1 MRRTVIRT
9 IFGAVL
15 GTVLA
20 TVAACGAGAQ
30 TTSLPGGD
38 GPLVLGR
45 PLTLVLGAPPAGTD
59 CTAQATAMNAQGLV
73 LVANGQTIPGARA
86 SFACNAGGELVGTAS
101 TSIAGSGDEAA
112 QRRAAW
118 QAAFNGFFSLA
129 GAKTLP
135 VAFGPATGGIAT
147 MPRMVSIQG
156 ASERDLGLAAI
167 WFALV
172 ASLFLF
178 AFFRHFGRTD
188 AITPIAGV
196 PMPAGYR
203 APYSLARFQLLWWSG
218 IVTSSYVG
226 ILTITGSMDTV
237 TTGTMALMGIVG
249 GTSVL
254 ATFQDRRPGDDDDR
268 RRQHAA
274 AYQAAAAAT
283 PPDRAAM
290 AASLDEIYS
299 PSQGLLPDL
308 LSDAAGYNI
317 HRLQLLAWTMVLGIA
332 FLYEGTRTL
341 GMPELS
347 ANLLALTGISNGTYF
362 GFKMQEQ
369 QVATPSEPLAGP
381 LAGPAAVPGG
391 SAA

>member
-1 MRRTVIRT
+1 MTMRRTIIRT
-9 IFGAVL
+9 IFAAVL
-15 GTVLA
+15 GTTIAAGGSAQAQMPAAVA
-20 TVAACGAGAQ
+20 DTTV
-30 TTSLPGGD
+30 
-38 GPLVLGR
+38 VLGQ
-45 PLTLVLGAPPAGTD
+45 PMTLNLGVPPAGTD
-59 CTAQATAMNAQGLV
+59 CATQAAPLNAQALV

-86 SFACNAGGELVGTAS
+86 SFGCSAKGELMGTAS
-101 TSIAGSGDEAA
+101 TSISGNGDDAA

-118 QAAFNGFFSLA
+118 QTAFSGFFSLA

-135 VAFGPATGGIAT
+135 VAFGPATGGMTTA
-147 MPRMVSIQG
+147 PKMVSIQG
-156 ASERDLGLAAI
+156 ASDRDLGLAAV

-172 ASLFLF
+172 AAVFLV

-188 AITPIAGV
+188 AITPIPGV
-196 PMPAGYR
+196 PMPANYR

-218 IVTSSYVG
+218 IVTASYVA
-226 ILTITGSMDTV
+226 ILTITGSMDTI

-254 ATFQDRRPGDDDDR
+254 AAFQDRRPSDDDTR

-274 AYQAAAAAT
+274 VYLAAAAAN
-283 PPDRAAM
+283 PPDQTAM
-290 AASLDEIYS
+290 AASLAEVYP

-317 HRLQLLAWTMVLGIA
+317 HRLQLLAWTGVLGIT
-332 FLYEGTRTL
+332 FLYEVTRTL

-369 QVATPSEPLAGP
+369 QVPTPTGTA
-381 LAGPAAVPGG
+381 
-391 SAA
+391 

>member
-1 MRRTVIRT
+1 MRRTIIRT
-9 IFGAVL
+9 IFAAVL
-15 GTVLA
+15 GTTIAAGCVA
-20 TVAACGAGAQ
+20 QAQMPTAAADTTVA
-30 TTSLPGGD
+30 PGV
-38 GPLVLGR
+38 VLGQ
-45 PLTLVLGAPPAGTD
+45 PLTLTLGMPPASTD
-59 CTAQATAMNAQGLV
+59 CATQAATLNAQGLV

-86 SFACNAGGELVGTAS
+86 SFGCSAKGELVGTAS
-101 TSIAGSGDEAA
+101 TSISGNGDDAA

-118 QAAFNGFFSLA
+118 QTAFSGFFSLA

-135 VAFGPATGGIAT
+135 VAFGPATGGMAT
-147 MPRMVSIQG
+147 APKMVSIQG
-156 ASERDLGLAAI
+156 AGDRDLGLAAV

-172 ASLFLF
+172 AALFLF

-188 AITPIAGV
+188 AITPITGV
-196 PMPAGYR
+196 PMPANYR

-218 IVTSSYVG
+218 IVTASYVA
-226 ILTITGSMDTV
+226 ILTITGSMDTI

-254 ATFQDRRPGDDDDR
+254 AAFQDRRPTDDDTR
-268 RRQHAA
+268 RHQHAA
-274 AYQAAAAAT
+274 AYLAAAAAT
-283 PPDRAAM
+283 PPDQTAM
-290 AASLDEIYS
+290 AASLAEIYP

-317 HRLQLLAWTMVLGIA
+317 HRLQLLAWTGVLGIT
-332 FLYEGTRTL
+332 FLYEVTRTL

-369 QVATPSEPLAGP
+369 QVPTPTGTA
-381 LAGPAAVPGG
+381 
-391 SAA
+391 

>member
-1 MRRTVIRT
+1 MTMRRTIIRT
-9 IFGAVL
+9 IFAAVL
-15 GTVLA
+15 GTTIA
-20 TVAACGAGAQ
+20 AGGAAQAQMPMAAADTTV
-30 TTSLPGGD
+30 
-38 GPLVLGR
+38 VLGQ
-45 PLTLVLGAPPAGTD
+45 PLTLNLGVPPAGTD
-59 CTAQATAMNAQGLV
+59 CATQAATLNAQALV

-86 SFACNAGGELVGTAS
+86 SFGCSAKGELVGTAS
-101 TSIAGSGDEAA
+101 TSIAGNGDDAA

-118 QAAFNGFFSLA
+118 QTAFSGFFSLA
-129 GAKTLP
+129 GAKSLP
-135 VAFGPATGGIAT
+135 VAFGPATGGMTTA
-147 MPRMVSIQG
+147 PKMVSIQG
-156 ASERDLGLAAI
+156 ASDRDLRLAAI

-172 ASLFLF
+172 AALFLF

-196 PMPAGYR
+196 PMPANYR

-218 IVTSSYVG
+218 IVTASYVA
-226 ILTITGSMDTV
+226 ILTITGSMDTI

-254 ATFQDRRPGDDDDR
+254 AAFQDRRPSDDDTR
-268 RRQHAA
+268 RHQHAA
-274 AYQAAAAAT
+274 AYLAAAAAT
-283 PPDRAAM
+283 PPDQTAM
-290 AASLDEIYS
+290 AASLAEVYP

-317 HRLQLLAWTMVLGIA
+317 HRLQLLAWTGVLGIT
-332 FLYEGTRTL
+332 FLYEVTRTL

-369 QVATPSEPLAGP
+369 QVPTPTGTA
-381 LAGPAAVPGG
+381 
-391 SAA
+391 

>member
-1 MRRTVIRT
+1 MTMRRTIIRT
-9 IFGAVL
+9 IFAAVL
-15 GTVLA
+15 GTTMA
-20 TVAACGAGAQ
+20 AGGAAQAQMPTAAADTTV
-30 TTSLPGGD
+30 
-38 GPLVLGR
+38 VLGQ
-45 PLTLVLGAPPAGTD
+45 PLTLNLGAPPAGTD
-59 CTAQATAMNAQGLV
+59 CATQATTLNAQALV

-86 SFACNAGGELVGTAS
+86 SFGCSAKGELVGTAS
-101 TSIAGSGDEAA
+101 TSISGNGDDAA

-118 QAAFNGFFSLA
+118 QTAFSGFFNLA

-147 MPRMVSIQG
+147 APKMVSIQG
-156 ASERDLGLAAI
+156 ASDRDLGLAAI

-172 ASLFLF
+172 AALFLF

-196 PMPAGYR
+196 PMPANYR

-218 IVTSSYVG
+218 IVTASYVA
-226 ILTITGSMDTV
+226 ILTITGSMDTI

-254 ATFQDRRPGDDDDR
+254 AAFQDRRPSDDDTR
-268 RRQHAA
+268 RHQHAA
-274 AYQAAAAAT
+274 AYLAAAAAT
-283 PPDRAAM
+283 PPDQTAM
-290 AASLDEIYS
+290 AASLAEVYP

-317 HRLQLLAWTMVLGIA
+317 HRLQLLAWTGVLGIT
-332 FLYEGTRTL
+332 FLYEVTRTL

-369 QVATPSEPLAGP
+369 QVPTPTGTA
-381 LAGPAAVPGG
+381 
-391 SAA
+391 

>member
-1 MRRTVIRT
+1 MTMRRTIIRT
-9 IFGAVL
+9 IFAAVL
-15 GTVLA
+15 GTTIATGGAAQAQMPAAAADA
-20 TVAACGAGAQ
+20 TVV
-30 TTSLPGGD
+30 PGVVPGV
-38 GPLVLGR
+38 VLGQ
-45 PLTLVLGAPPAGTD
+45 PLTLNLGVPPAGTD
-59 CTAQATAMNAQGLV
+59 CATQAATLNAQALV

-86 SFACNAGGELVGTAS
+86 SFGCSAKGELVGTAS
-101 TSIAGSGDEAA
+101 TSISGNGDDAA

-118 QAAFNGFFSLA
+118 QTAFSGFFNLA
-129 GAKTLP
+129 SAKTLP
-135 VAFGPATGGIAT
+135 VAFGPATGGMTTA
-147 MPRMVSIQG
+147 PKMVSIQG
-156 ASERDLGLAAI
+156 ASDRDLGLAAV

-172 ASLFLF
+172 AVLFLF

-196 PMPAGYR
+196 PMPANYR

-218 IVTSSYVG
+218 IVTASYVA
-226 ILTITGSMDTV
+226 ILTITGSMDTI

-254 ATFQDRRPGDDDDR
+254 AAFQDRRPSDDDTR
-268 RRQHAA
+268 RHQHAA
-274 AYQAAAAAT
+274 AYLAAAAAN
-283 PPDRAAM
+283 PPDQTAM
-290 AASLDEIYS
+290 AASLAEVYP

-317 HRLQLLAWTMVLGIA
+317 HRLQLLAWTGVLGIT
-332 FLYEGTRTL
+332 FLYEVTRTL

-369 QVATPSEPLAGP
+369 QVPTPTGTA
-381 LAGPAAVPGG
+381 
-391 SAA
+391 

>member
-1 MRRTVIRT
+1 MTMRRTIIRT
-9 IFGAVL
+9 IFAAVL
-15 GTVLA
+15 GTTMA
-20 TVAACGAGAQ
+20 AGGAAQAQMPTAAADTTV
-30 TTSLPGGD
+30 
-38 GPLVLGR
+38 VLGQ
-45 PLTLVLGAPPAGTD
+45 PLTLNLGVPPAGTD
-59 CTAQATAMNAQGLV
+59 CATQATTLNAQALV

-86 SFACNAGGELVGTAS
+86 SFGCSAKGELVGTAS
-101 TSIAGSGDEAA
+101 TSIAGNGDDAA

-118 QAAFNGFFSLA
+118 QTAFSGFFNLA
-129 GAKTLP
+129 GAKSLP
-135 VAFGPATGGIAT
+135 VAFGPATGGMTTAPKI
-147 MPRMVSIQG
+147 VSIQG
-156 ASERDLGLAAI
+156 ASDRDLGLAAI

-172 ASLFLF
+172 AALFLF

-196 PMPAGYR
+196 PMPANYR

-218 IVTSSYVG
+218 IVTASYVA
-226 ILTITGSMDTV
+226 ILTITGSMDTI

-254 ATFQDRRPGDDDDR
+254 AAFQDRRPSDDDTR
-268 RRQHAA
+268 RHQHAA
-274 AYQAAAAAT
+274 AYLAAAAAT
-283 PPDRAAM
+283 PPDQTAM
-290 AASLDEIYS
+290 AGSLAEVYP

-317 HRLQLLAWTMVLGIA
+317 HRLQLLAWTGVLGIT
-332 FLYEGTRTL
+332 FLYEVTRTL

-369 QVATPSEPLAGP
+369 QVPTPTWTA
-381 LAGPAAVPGG
+381 
-391 SAA
+391 

>member
-1 MRRTVIRT
+1 MTMRRTIIRT
-9 IFGAVL
+9 VFAVVL
-15 GTVLA
+15 GTTIA
-20 TVAACGAGAQ
+20 TGAAAQAQMPAVAADM
-30 TTSLPGGD
+30 TV
-38 GPLVLGR
+38 VLGQ
-45 PLTLVLGAPPAGTD
+45 PLTLNLGALPAGTD
-59 CTAQATAMNAQGLV
+59 CATQAAALNAQALV

-86 SFACNAGGELVGTAS
+86 SFGCSTKGELVGTAS
-101 TSIAGSGDEAA
+101 TSISGNGDDAA

-118 QAAFNGFFSLA
+118 QTAFSGFFSLA

-135 VAFGPATGGIAT
+135 VAFGPATGGMTTA
-147 MPRMVSIQG
+147 PKMVSIQG
-156 ASERDLGLAAI
+156 ASDRDLGLAAV

-172 ASLFLF
+172 AALFLV

-196 PMPAGYR
+196 PMPANYR

-218 IVTSSYVG
+218 IVTASYVA
-226 ILTITGSMDTV
+226 ILTITGSMDTI

-254 ATFQDRRPGDDDDR
+254 AAFQDRRPSDDQTR
-268 RRQHAA
+268 RQQHAA
-274 AYQAAAAAT
+274 LYIAAAAAN
-283 PPDRAAM
+283 PPDQTAM
-290 AASLDEIYS
+290 AASLAEVY
-299 PSQGLLPDL
+299 PPTQGLLPDL

-317 HRLQLLAWTMVLGIA
+317 HRLQLLAWTGVLGIT
-332 FLYEGTRTL
+332 FLYEVTRTL

-369 QVATPSEPLAGP
+369 QVPTPTGTA
-381 LAGPAAVPGG
+381 
-391 SAA
+391 

>member
-1 MRRTVIRT
+1 MMRRTIIRT
-9 IFGAVL
+9 IFAAVL
-15 GTVLA
+15 GTTIA
-20 TVAACGAGAQ
+20 AGGAAQAQMPTAAADTTV
-30 TTSLPGGD
+30 
-38 GPLVLGR
+38 VLGQ
-45 PLTLVLGAPPAGTD
+45 PLTLNLGAPPAGTD
-59 CTAQATAMNAQGLV
+59 CATQAATLNAQALV

-86 SFACNAGGELVGTAS
+86 SFGCSSKGELVGTAS
-101 TSIAGSGDEAA
+101 TSIAGNGDDAA

-118 QAAFNGFFSLA
+118 QTAFSGFFSLA
-129 GAKTLP
+129 GAKSLP
-135 VAFGPATGGIAT
+135 VAFGPATGGMTTA
-147 MPRMVSIQG
+147 PKMVSIQG
-156 ASERDLGLAAI
+156 ASDRDLGLAAI

-172 ASLFLF
+172 AALFLF

-196 PMPAGYR
+196 PMPANYR

-218 IVTSSYVG
+218 IVTASYVA
-226 ILTITGSMDTV
+226 ILTITGSMDTI

-254 ATFQDRRPGDDDDR
+254 AAFQDRRPSDDDTR
-268 RRQHAA
+268 RHQHAA
-274 AYQAAAAAT
+274 AYLAAAAAN
-283 PPDRAAM
+283 PPDQAAM
-290 AASLDEIYS
+290 AASLAEVYP

-317 HRLQLLAWTMVLGIA
+317 HRLQLLAWTGVLGIT
-332 FLYEGTRTL
+332 FLYEVTRTL

-369 QVATPSEPLAGP
+369 QVPTPTGTA
-381 LAGPAAVPGG
+381 
-391 SAA
+391 

>member
-1 MRRTVIRT
+1 MRRTIIRT
-9 IFGAVL
+9 IFAAVL
-15 GTVLA
+15 GTTIA
-20 TVAACGAGAQ
+20 AGGAAQAQMPTAAADTTV
-30 TTSLPGGD
+30 
-38 GPLVLGR
+38 VLGQ
-45 PLTLVLGAPPAGTD
+45 PLTLNLGAPPAGTD
-59 CTAQATAMNAQGLV
+59 CTTQAATLNAQALV

-86 SFACNAGGELVGTAS
+86 SFGCSAKGELVGTAS
-101 TSIAGSGDEAA
+101 TSIAGNGDDAA

-118 QAAFNGFFSLA
+118 QTAFSGFFSLA
-129 GAKTLP
+129 GAKSLP
-135 VAFGPATGGIAT
+135 VAFGPATGGMTTA
-147 MPRMVSIQG
+147 PKMVSIQG
-156 ASERDLGLAAI
+156 ASDRDLRLAAI

-172 ASLFLF
+172 AALFLF

-196 PMPAGYR
+196 PMPANYR

-218 IVTSSYVG
+218 IVTASYVA
-226 ILTITGSMDTV
+226 ILTITGSMDTI

-254 ATFQDRRPGDDDDR
+254 AAFQDRRPSDDDTR
-268 RRQHAA
+268 RHQHAA
-274 AYQAAAAAT
+274 AYLAAAAAN
-283 PPDRAAM
+283 PPDQTAM
-290 AASLDEIYS
+290 AASLAEVYP

-317 HRLQLLAWTMVLGIA
+317 HRLQLLAWTGVLGIT
-332 FLYEGTRTL
+332 FLYEVTRTL

-369 QVATPSEPLAGP
+369 QVPTPTGTA
-381 LAGPAAVPGG
+381 
-391 SAA
+391 

>member
-1 MRRTVIRT
+1 MQRTVIRT
-9 IFGAVL
+9 ILAAVL
-15 GTVLA
+15 GTM
-20 TVAACGAGAQ
+20 VAAGGAAQ
-30 TTSLPGGD
+30 AQIPTAATD
-38 GPLVLGR
+38 MTVVLGQ
-45 PLTLVLGAPPAGTD
+45 PLTLNLGVPTAGTD
-59 CTAQATAMNAQGLV
+59 CATQAATLNAQALV

-86 SFACNAGGELVGTAS
+86 SFGCSAKGELVGTAS
-101 TSIAGSGDEAA
+101 TSISGNGDDAA

-118 QAAFNGFFSLA
+118 QTAFSGFFSLA

-135 VAFGPATGGIAT
+135 VAFGPATGGMTTA
-147 MPRMVSIQG
+147 PKMVSIQG
-156 ASERDLGLAAI
+156 ASDRDLGLAAV

-172 ASLFLF
+172 ACLFLV

-196 PMPAGYR
+196 PMPANYR

-218 IVTSSYVG
+218 IVTASYVA
-226 ILTITGSMDTV
+226 ILTITGSMDTI

-254 ATFQDRRPGDDDDR
+254 ASFQDRRPSDDDTR
-268 RRQHAA
+268 RHQHAA
-274 AYQAAAAAT
+274 AYLAAAAT
-283 PPDRAAM
+283 NPPDQTAM
-290 AASLDEIYS
+290 AASLAEVYP
-299 PSQGLLPDL
+299 PSQGLIPDL

-317 HRLQLLAWTMVLGIA
+317 HRLQLLAWTGVLGIT
-332 FLYEGTRTL
+332 FLYEVTRTL

-369 QVATPSEPLAGP
+369 QVPTPTGNL
-381 LAGPAAVPGG
+381 PA
-391 SAA
+391 

>member
-1 MRRTVIRT
+1 MRRTIIRT
-9 IFGAVL
+9 IFAAVL
-15 GTVLA
+15 GTTIAAGGAAQAQMPTAA
-20 TVAACGAGAQ
+20 TDTAV
-30 TTSLPGGD
+30 
-38 GPLVLGR
+38 VLGQ
-45 PLTLVLGAPPAGTD
+45 PLTLNLGVPPAGTD
-59 CTAQATAMNAQGLV
+59 CATQAAMLNAQALV

-86 SFACNAGGELVGTAS
+86 SFGCSAKGELVGTAS
-101 TSIAGSGDEAA
+101 TSISGNGDDAA

-118 QAAFNGFFSLA
+118 QTAFSGFFSLA

-135 VAFGPATGGIAT
+135 VAFGPATGGMTTA
-147 MPRMVSIQG
+147 PKMVSIQG
-156 ASERDLGLAAI
+156 ASDRDLGLAAL

-172 ASLFLF
+172 AALFLV

-196 PMPAGYR
+196 PMPSNYR

-218 IVTSSYVG
+218 IVTASYVA
-226 ILTITGSMDTV
+226 ILTITGSMDTI

-254 ATFQDRRPGDDDDR
+254 AAFQDRRPSDDDTR
-268 RRQHAA
+268 RHQHAA
-274 AYQAAAAAT
+274 VYLAAAAAN
-283 PPDRAAM
+283 PPDQTAM
-290 AASLDEIYS
+290 AASLAEVYP

-317 HRLQLLAWTMVLGIA
+317 HRLQLLAWTGVLGIT
-332 FLYEGTRTL
+332 FLYEVTRTL

-369 QVATPSEPLAGP
+369 QVPTPTGTA
-381 LAGPAAVPGG
+381 
-391 SAA
+391 

>member
-1 MRRTVIRT
+1 MRRTIIRT
-9 IFGAVL
+9 IFAAVL
-15 GTVLA
+15 GTTIA
-20 TVAACGAGAQ
+20 AGGAAQAQMPMAAADTTV
-30 TTSLPGGD
+30 
-38 GPLVLGR
+38 VLGQ
-45 PLTLVLGAPPAGTD
+45 PLTLNLGVPPAGTD
-59 CTAQATAMNAQGLV
+59 CATQAATLNAQALV

-86 SFACNAGGELVGTAS
+86 SFGCSAKGELVGTAS
-101 TSIAGSGDEAA
+101 TSIAGNGDDAA

-118 QAAFNGFFSLA
+118 QTAFSGFFSLA
-129 GAKTLP
+129 GAKSLP
-135 VAFGPATGGIAT
+135 VAFGPATGGMTTA
-147 MPRMVSIQG
+147 PKMVSIQG
-156 ASERDLGLAAI
+156 ASDRDLRLAAI

-172 ASLFLF
+172 AALFLF

-196 PMPAGYR
+196 PMPANYR

-218 IVTSSYVG
+218 IVTASYVA
-226 ILTITGSMDTV
+226 ILTITGSMDTI

-254 ATFQDRRPGDDDDR
+254 AAFQDRRPSDDDTR
-268 RRQHAA
+268 RHQHAA
-274 AYQAAAAAT
+274 AYLAAAAAT
-283 PPDRAAM
+283 PPDQTAM
-290 AASLDEIYS
+290 AASLAEVYP

-317 HRLQLLAWTMVLGIA
+317 HRLQLLAWTGVLGIT
-332 FLYEGTRTL
+332 FLYEVTRTL

-369 QVATPSEPLAGP
+369 QVPTPTGTA
-381 LAGPAAVPGG
+381 
-391 SAA
+391 

>member
-1 MRRTVIRT
+1 MRRTIIRT
-9 IFGAVL
+9 IFAAVL
-15 GTVLA
+15 GTTIAAGGAAQAQMPTAA
-20 TVAACGAGAQ
+20 TDTAV
-30 TTSLPGGD
+30 
-38 GPLVLGR
+38 VLGQ
-45 PLTLVLGAPPAGTD
+45 PLTLNLGVPPAGTD
-59 CTAQATAMNAQGLV
+59 CATQAAMLNAQALV

-86 SFACNAGGELVGTAS
+86 SFGCSAKGELVGTAS
-101 TSIAGSGDEAA
+101 TSISGNGDDAA

-118 QAAFNGFFSLA
+118 QTAFSGFFSLA

-135 VAFGPATGGIAT
+135 VAFGPATGGMT
-147 MPRMVSIQG
+147 TTPKMVSIQG
-156 ASERDLGLAAI
+156 ASDRDLGLAAL

-172 ASLFLF
+172 AALFLV

-196 PMPAGYR
+196 PMPANYR

-218 IVTSSYVG
+218 IVTASYVA
-226 ILTITGSMDTV
+226 ILTITGSMDTI

-254 ATFQDRRPGDDDDR
+254 AAFQDRRPSDDDTR
-268 RRQHAA
+268 RHQHAA
-274 AYQAAAAAT
+274 AYLAAAAAT
-283 PPDRAAM
+283 PPDQTAM
-290 AASLDEIYS
+290 AASLAEVYP

-317 HRLQLLAWTMVLGIA
+317 HRLQLLAWTGVLGIT
-332 FLYEGTRTL
+332 FLYEVTRTL

-369 QVATPSEPLAGP
+369 QVPTPTGTA
-381 LAGPAAVPGG
+381 
-391 SAA
+391 

>member
-1 MRRTVIRT
+1 MTMRRTIIRT
-9 IFGAVL
+9 IFAAVL
-15 GTVLA
+15 GT
-20 TVAACGAGAQ
+20 TMAAGCAAQAQIPAAGA
-30 TTSLPGGD
+30 D
-38 GPLVLGR
+38 A
-45 PLTLVLGAPPAGTD
+45 TLVLGQPLTLNLGVPPAGID
-59 CTAQATAMNAQGLV
+59 CATQAATLNAQALV

-86 SFACNAGGELVGTAS
+86 SFGCSAMGELVGTAS
-101 TSIAGSGDEAA
+101 TSISGNGDDAA

-118 QAAFNGFFSLA
+118 QTAFSGFFNLA

-135 VAFGPATGGIAT
+135 IAFGPATGGMTTA
-147 MPRMVSIQG
+147 PKMVSIQG
-156 ASERDLGLAAI
+156 ASDRDLGLAAV
-167 WFALV
+167 WFALM
-172 ASLFLF
+172 AALFLF

-196 PMPAGYR
+196 PMPANYR

-218 IVTSSYVG
+218 IVTASYVA
-226 ILTITGSMDTV
+226 ILTITGSMDTI

-254 ATFQDRRPGDDDDR
+254 AAFQDRRPSDDDTR
-268 RRQHAA
+268 RHQHAA
-274 AYQAAAAAT
+274 AYLAAAAAT
-283 PPDRAAM
+283 PPDQTAM
-290 AASLDEIYS
+290 AASLAEVYP

-317 HRLQLLAWTMVLGIA
+317 HRLQLLAWTGVLGIT
-332 FLYEGTRTL
+332 FLYEVTRTL

-369 QVATPSEPLAGP
+369 QVPTPTGTA
-381 LAGPAAVPGG
+381 
-391 SAA
+391 